1 MKILIWILVVYVIIS
16 ICAISSL
23 TCAIILLKRKNK
35 DKKHDYTFN
44 NDKEMLQ

>member
-1 MKILIWILVVYVIIS
+1 MKTLIWILVAYVIIS
-16 ICAISSL
+16 ICTISSL
-23 TCAIILLKRKNK
+23 ICAIILLKRKK